1 MELILTGYIDS
12 YSSESYRSFRNGIL
26 ENRKQP
32 LEMVICSGG
41 GSVIDGLELS
51 ALIKTHEATT
61 KAICVGFVA
70 SIATPI
76 ALSADK
82 VVMDENGSML
92 IHNTMGG
99 NYGTSE
105 DLRMTASQLD
115 GFSKQIMSYYVGRI
129 AKNGKLINNSVA
141 DTEAMLA
148 ECMKEE
154 RILSAAE
161 CYEMGLVDKI
171 INAQIPAQVSDNT
184 EVLIEQ
190 INKTY
195 PTASA
200 KFNFTNCFQ
209 NMKNETLKE
218 QVQQAEEV
226 KPVQD
231 KKGLFK
237 TFTDAFAALLGFKNE
252 AQPIESPAESV
263 EDLQTEQQIEEEMT
277 EEQMIEHLKA
287 QGFDVSEKQPEV
299 VQDVQPE
306 AETPVAKVENSA
318 ADTMKAELEAMKQQL
333 ADMKSAAEKASFD
346 ASTKAAGLHETAS
359 DSKKVKVS
367 ALRNKV
373 ANAIGNNLSHE
384 LKLLK

>member
-12 YSSESYRSFRNGIL
+12 WEQGFSDFKRAL
-26 ENRKQP
+26 VENRDVP
-32 LEMVICSGG
+32 IDMLICSGG
-41 GSVIDGLELS
+41 GSVIDGLEAC
-51 ALIKTHEATT
+51 ALIKTHKAKT

-70 SIATPI
+70 SMATSI
-76 ALSADK
+76 ALSADV
-82 VVMDENGSML
+82 VVMDECAVFL
-92 IHNTMGG
+92 IHDASGMSW
-99 NYGTSE
+99 GTAD
-105 DLRMTASQLD
+105 DLRETANQLD
-115 GFSKQIMSYYVGRI
+115 GFSFQAITGYLGRI
-129 AKNGKLINNSVA
+129 AKNKKLVNGSIA
-141 DTEAMLA
+141 DTKEMLIKV
-148 ECMKEE
+148 MKEE

-171 INAQIPAQVSDNT
+171 INAQIPSQVSDNT

-209 NMKNETLKE
+209 NMKNETPKE

-226 KPVQD
+226 QPVQD

-263 EDLQTEQQIEEEMT
+263 EDLQTEQQIEEMT

-333 ADMKSAAEKASFD
+333 ADMKAAAEKASFD